1 MDRIGIDWQRVCLDL
16 RTHYGPLSKVAT
28 MVGSDWRH
36 INRLARG
43 EVDEPR
49 FSVGVR
55 LADLWHDATSLG
67 DHPTVPGA
75 NNK

>member
-1 MDRIGIDWQRVCLDL
+1 MDRLGIDWQQVVLDL
-16 RTHYGPLSKVAT
+16 RTHYGPLSKVAKE
-28 MVGSDWRH
+28 VGSDERH

-55 LADLWHDATSLG
+55 LADLWHDARCQRR
-67 DHPTVPGA
+67 
-75 NNK
+75 